1 MNLDSMTNG
10 SSSVILLIFLA
21 VAVVTDI
28 HRRRIP
34 NVLVALMLGCGI
46 VLNLSFLG
54 VPGALSVLGGVVMGL
69 LILIPFYALGGLG
82 AGDVKLLVGVG
93 SFLGPW
99 GVLLAGVSTL
109 VLGGVLGIAAIFW
122 QRVGTVMAARA
133 LSIAPSVPIEASA
146 VRIPYS
152 LAIAAGTLVVLYRHG
167 AVMSLLL
174 TTRAFPV

>member
-10 SSSVILLIFLA
+10 SSSVILLMFLA

-28 HRRRIP
+28 HQRRIP

-54 VPGALSVLGGVVMGL
+54 VTGALSVLGGVVMGL
-69 LILIPFYALGGLG
+69 LILIPVYALGGLG

-109 VLGGVLGIAAIFW
+109 VLGGVLGIAVIFW
-122 QRVGTVMAARA
+122 QPLVIFPSPRPCPSRRA
-133 LSIAPSVPIEASA
+133 P
-146 VRIPYS
+146 
-152 LAIAAGTLVVLYRHG
+152 
-167 AVMSLLL
+167 
-174 TTRAFPV
+174 

>member
-1 MNLDSMTNG
+1 MNLDTMTNG

-28 HRRRIP
+28 HQRRIP

-69 LILIPFYALGGLG
+69 LILIPVYALGGLG

-109 VLGGVLGIAAIFW
+109 VLGGVLGIAVIFW
-122 QRVGTVMAARA
+122 QRVATVMAARY
-133 LSIAPSVPIEASA
+133 LSISPSVPIEASA

-167 AVMSLLL
+167 TAMSLPL
-174 TTRAFPV
+174 TN